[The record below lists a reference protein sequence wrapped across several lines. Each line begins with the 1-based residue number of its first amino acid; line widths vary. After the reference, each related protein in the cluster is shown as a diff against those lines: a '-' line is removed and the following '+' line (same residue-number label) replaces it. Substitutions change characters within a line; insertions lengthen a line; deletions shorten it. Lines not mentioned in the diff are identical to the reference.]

1 ATYVARWTT
10 AHPVQL
16 EKSIAQGISHKGFS
30 FIEVLCQCPV
40 QAGKTVYG
48 QKDPAKILKMYKENT
63 YQYQKGMDI
72 PEGKTRIGVLKH
84 EREAAEYLEKV
95 REKLLAR
102 DVIKG

>member
-1 ATYVARWTT
+1 M
-10 AHPVQL
+10 
-16 EKSIAQGISHKGFS
+16 
-30 FIEVLCQCPV
+30 
-40 QAGKTVYG
+40 
-48 QKDPAKILKMYKENT
+48 KMYKENT